1 MLNAVAGVNMQY
13 RGRLYV
19 NSTPK
24 VLTVAARAHAEL
36 IEHGQRAAEAIA
48 HVAAAI
54 TCRR

>member
-1 MLNAVAGVNMQY
+1 MLNAVAGGNMPY
-13 RGRLYV
+13 RGRSYV